1 MADRIL
7 DVRTA
12 VPSEG
17 DVAVGRLY
25 LHRGGRGE
33 SSTFQYDSTWLARA
47 GGYAIEPRLPLL
59 AGPFQTPPGQ
69 ALFGALADS
78 APDRWG
84 VELARRSER
93 RRAEAR
99 DETPRRL
106 AEADFL
112 LAVKDDLRQGALRLF
127 DREAERYLAPRDEGI
142 PHLLDIARL
151 LSASVH
157 LERDAESDEEL
168 QLLLAAGSSLGGARP
183 KATVADGSRLYI
195 AKFPRVE
202 RDSWS
207 VVVWEYVAI
216 ELARAA
222 GIAVPATRLET
233 VDGHAVLLVE
243 RFDRDRDERL
253 GYVSALT
260 MLEARDRDVR
270 TYVDIAEVIEV
281 ESPRT
286 SRDLAELWRR
296 IAFSILVS
304 NTDDHLRN
312 HGFLRAENGWTLSAA
327 FDINP
332 DPDSQGLLSTAI
344 DDPQDRR
351 AEIETLVAA
360 SEVFRVQDPRRELSR
375 LLDATDH
382 WEDVARRHG
391 VASEIPRLRPAFEHE
406 QRAAARRLVR
416 G

>member
-1 MADRIL
+1 M
-7 DVRTA
+7 
-12 VPSEG
+12 
-17 DVAVGRLY
+17 
-25 LHRGGRGE
+25 
-33 SSTFQYDSTWLARA
+33 
-47 GGYAIEPRLPLL
+47 
-59 AGPFQTPPGQ
+59 
-69 ALFGALADS
+69 
-78 APDRWG
+78 
-84 VELARRSER
+84 
-93 RRAEAR
+93 
-99 DETPRRL
+99 
-106 AEADFL
+106 
-112 LAVKDDLRQGALRLF
+112 
-127 DREAERYLAPRDEGI
+127 
-142 PHLLDIARL
+142 
-151 LSASVH
+151 
-157 LERDAESDEEL
+157 
-168 QLLLAAGSSLGGARP
+168 
-183 KATVADGSRLYI
+183 
-195 AKFPRVE
+195 
-202 RDSWS
+202 
-207 VVVWEYVAI
+207 AI

-233 VDGHAVLLVE
+233 VDLHAVLLVE

-344 DDPQDRR
+344 DDPQDRLGGDR
-351 AEIETLVAA
+351 IAG
-360 SEVFRVQDPRRELSR
+360 RRIGGLPCPGSALRQLSR
-375 LLDATDH
+375 LLDATAH

-416 G
+416 S

>member
-1 MADRIL
+1 M
-7 DVRTA
+7 
-12 VPSEG
+12 
-17 DVAVGRLY
+17 
-25 LHRGGRGE
+25 
-33 SSTFQYDSTWLARA
+33 
-47 GGYAIEPRLPLL
+47 
-59 AGPFQTPPGQ
+59 
-69 ALFGALADS
+69 
-78 APDRWG
+78 
-84 VELARRSER
+84 
-93 RRAEAR
+93 
-99 DETPRRL
+99 
-106 AEADFL
+106 
-112 LAVKDDLRQGALRLF
+112 
-127 DREAERYLAPRDEGI
+127 
-142 PHLLDIARL
+142 
-151 LSASVH
+151 
-157 LERDAESDEEL
+157 
-168 QLLLAAGSSLGGARP
+168 
-183 KATVADGSRLYI
+183 
-195 AKFPRVE
+195 
-202 RDSWS
+202 
-207 VVVWEYVAI
+207 AI

-351 AEIETLVAA
+351 AEIESLVAA

-375 LLDATDH
+375 LLDATAH

-416 G
+416 S